1 MTRPDEVQR
10 ILRERAQAL
19 ASERVAEAGDGSGE
33 LHVVAAVGDR
43 RVGIPAVASRHV
55 VPATPLASLVD
66 CGPAIAGLAAVQGE
80 LVPVADLAV
89 LLQVERTTGR
99 TGSTRFL
106 VVDDGEDALA
116 LLVDD
121 VEGMRVLDAGG
132 TAGERAA
139 EGAGTGLVRGVVG
152 DVYVLDLAAV
162 LADDRGWPRA
172 VERRAGETPI

>member
-19 ASERVAEAGDGSGE
+19 ASERAAEAGDGSGE

-55 VPATPLASLVD
+55 VPATPLTSLVD

-89 LLQVERTTGR
+89 LLQVQRATGR
-99 TGSTRFL
+99 TGSTHFL
-106 VVDDGEDALA
+106 VVDDGEHALA

-132 TAGERAA
+132 RAGERAP
-139 EGAGTGLVRGVVG
+139 EGPGAALVRGVVG
-152 DVYVLDLAAV
+152 DVYVLDLPAV
-162 LADDRGWPRA
+162 LADSRGWPGGG
-172 VERRAGETPI
+172 ERRAGQTRV